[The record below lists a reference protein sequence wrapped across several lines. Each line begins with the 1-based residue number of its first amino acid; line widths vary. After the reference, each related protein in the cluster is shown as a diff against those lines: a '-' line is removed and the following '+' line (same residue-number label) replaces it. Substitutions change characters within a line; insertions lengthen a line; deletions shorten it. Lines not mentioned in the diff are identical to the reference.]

1 MASSNMSA
9 APSDEQQRSIEKIQ
23 TLLKSKD
30 DTSRFVGLALLKSVL
45 DNSQDVR
52 DDEQSILSLWESIS
66 PKFLDRLMRTGSG
79 QTAQNAKDMLDL
91 AVSVLHIFANLLP
104 DHAKGDPRFVGKIP
118 PLVSCLVRSSGST
131 EELILQTLLIL
142 VSQQD
147 GAVALTRVDDL
158 SPLTEIAPSHPLVLQ
173 IFSLAWLQAMTAG
186 SDNGSDLVSKVDIT
200 VDSLVSSFK
209 GTDAVTL
216 LACLADLLPKLG
228 PEVLPPNPTWIKP
241 LVDFIR
247 TLVTSRPTAAA
258 RAAYTNLAAS
268 LLQVYPIQA
277 APLLFSGDGDVQVD
291 KPFSYLLINLLLVDI
306 RSSFPT
312 LLEELNSPSYP
323 STSTRLASAFDII
336 SNFIGFLLRSLDD
349 SPSPSTP
356 APLTIP
362 PDRLLSL
369 RKSISETMSLT
380 IEYLRDRWDASV
392 AGAQGLHPSARAGD
406 TSTARP
412 ALAWDSKTGALSA
425 GGGGDAL
432 VLAALRA
439 LAIWL
444 REDDGETLRRE
455 AAGLSDM
462 FVDLYRE
469 STTTTTTGGAP
480 DFRRPILVALEG
492 VTASGEEGAE
502 ALLDNGGWGV
512 LSGDLLSALQATTT
526 GAGEGDAARGVEIV
540 RVLLPLAEAERP
552 GTREEWMDVVTRVAA
567 WRVSDDDE
575 GNKKR
580 SLVVE
585 EFWVAVLQL
594 ATALL
599 VNAHPA
605 TLRRYG
611 HSISA
616 IVGIGRQLAER
627 GLRDGALREELDDV
641 VETLGRL
648 G

>member
-1 MASSNMSA
+1 
-9 APSDEQQRSIEKIQ
+9 
-23 TLLKSKD
+23 
-30 DTSRFVGLALLKSVL
+30 
-45 DNSQDVR
+45 
-52 DDEQSILSLWESIS
+52 
-66 PKFLDRLMRTGSG
+66 
-79 QTAQNAKDMLDL
+79 
-91 AVSVLHIFANLLP
+91 
-104 DHAKGDPRFVGKIP
+104 
-118 PLVSCLVRSSGST
+118 
-131 EELILQTLLIL
+131 
-142 VSQQD
+142 
-147 GAVALTRVDDL
+147 
-158 SPLTEIAPSHPLVLQ
+158 
-173 IFSLAWLQAMTAG
+173 MTAG

-228 PEVLPPNPTWIKP
+228 PEVGPLIPVQKTTSSQYQQVLPPNPTWIKP

-247 TLVTSRPTAAA
+247 NLVTSRPTAAA

-323 STSTRLASAFDII
+323 STSTRLAAAFDII

-349 SPSPSTP
+349 SPSPSAP
-356 APLTIP
+356 APLSIP

-406 TSTARP
+406 TSTTRP
-412 ALAWDSKTGALSA
+412 ALAWDSKTGALST

-526 GAGEGDAARGVEIV
+526 GAGEGDAARAVEIV

-567 WRVSDDDE
+567 WRVPDDDDDE
-575 GNKKR
+575 GNKKP
-580 SLVVE
+580 SLIVE

-605 TLRRYG
+605 TLRGYG

-616 IVGIGRQLAER
+616 IAGIGRQLAER
-627 GLRDGALREELDDV
+627 ALRDEALREELDDV
-641 VETLGRL
+641 AETLGRL